1 MVPTGLHGIVEDV
14 AGSDLPAIEGILKAF
29 FDSGVLLVLDLPMS
43 SFVDLLEPLAG
54 SLSLAEAN
62 PGDDRW
68 WRLLGRLHPMTVH
81 FPIGLALTAAVVEL
95 INIIRRRREAS
106 PFAITATGIAAVTA
120 IFAAF
125 FGWLNA
131 DFEGASQD
139 TTLFLHRWLGIIGAG
154 GLSLVFVTGLV
165 GRTGV
170 RITAFNGYRWGL
182 IICAVVV
189 GTGAHFGGEMVY
201 GKGYLTKVLFPV
213 TAPAPAAES
222 NTETEA
228 PVSDTG
234 ATTAKVSFQ
243 QDVLPIFE
251 AHCAECHGAD
261 KDKADL
267 RLDSFAA
274 IFSGE
279 KEWWTVLPGDPD
291 HSLLVERIELPEG
304 HVDQM
309 PPDGDRLTASEI
321 ATIRAWIAE
330 GALGAEGAEG
340 ADASEAQVQGPP
352 VEDATTKATNAA
364 KVEADRMA
372 AAIEAAVEALRGRGV
387 LVMRIAQDSK
397 EWEINGSLVSPK
409 FADGDLALMNGL
421 QPSLVWANFTRTELT
436 DAGLAGLDGFDQ
448 LRSLRLAQTSI
459 SDGGV
464 EAILKLQKLEVL
476 NLYASQVTD
485 AGILRLAELPNLKR
499 LYCAD
504 TPVTPEGVAAA
515 SAVRDG
521 LEVIGSATPPASKE
535 ADESSPA
542 EES

>member
-1 MVPTGLHGIVEDV
+1 M
-14 AGSDLPAIEGILKAF
+14 
-29 FDSGVLLVLDLPMS
+29 LDLQIA

-54 SLSLAEAN
+54 SLSLAEVD
-62 PGDDRW
+62 GSDDRW
-68 WRLLGRLHPMTVH
+68 WRFLGRLHPLTVH
-81 FPIGLALTAAVVEL
+81 FPIALALTAAVVEL
-95 INIIRRRREAS
+95 INIIRRKRDAS

-131 DFEGASQD
+131 DFEGASQG

-182 IICAVVV
+182 IVCAIVV

-213 TAPAPAAES
+213 AVPAPAAER

-251 AHCAECHGAD
+251 AHCVECHGAD

-267 RLDSFAA
+267 RLDSYSV
-274 IFSGE
+274 IFNGE
-279 KEWWTVLPGDPD
+279 EKWWTVLPGDPD

-304 HVDQM
+304 HIDQM
-309 PPDGDRLTASEI
+309 PPDGNRLTAAEI
-321 ATIRAWIAE
+321 ATIRTWITQDIEPADNTE
-330 GALGAEGAEG
+330 VQIPDSSVPEETSTTTEAAKA
-340 ADASEAQVQGPP
+340 ADAA
-352 VEDATTKATNAA
+352 KAA
-364 KVEADRMA
+364 ADRMA
-372 AAIEAAVEALRGRGV
+372 AAIAPAVDALRDRGV

-397 EWEINGSLVSPK
+397 EWEINASLVSPK
-409 FADGDLALMNGL
+409 FADDDLALMNGL
-421 QPSLVWANFTRTELT
+421 QPVLAWANFTRTDLT
-436 DAGLAGLDGFDQ
+436 DAGLIGLDGFDQ
-448 LRSLRLAQTSI
+448 LRSLRLSQTAI
-459 SDGGV
+459 GDGGV
-464 EAILKLQKLEVL
+464 DSILKLEKLEVL
-476 NLYASQVTD
+476 NLYATSITD
-485 AGILRLAELPNLKR
+485 AGILRLAALPNLKR

-504 TPVTPEGVAAA
+504 SAVTTEGVVAAQ
-515 SAVRDG
+515 AVRDG
-521 LEVIGSATPPASKE
+521 LEIVGSATPPASKDG
-535 ADESSPA
+535 DESSPA
-542 EES
+542 EEL